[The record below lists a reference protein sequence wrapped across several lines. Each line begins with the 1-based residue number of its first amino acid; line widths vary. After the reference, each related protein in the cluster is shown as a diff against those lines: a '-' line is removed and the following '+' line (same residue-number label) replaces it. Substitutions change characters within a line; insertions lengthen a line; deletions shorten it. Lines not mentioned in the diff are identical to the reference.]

1 MELQFLREEIAE
13 GVFFSQFRNSQFKS
27 NQVGVNFIDR
37 LSGEKAALNA
47 FFPLVLSRTS
57 ADYPTMRALN
67 RKLSALYSAGIWDH
81 VTKSGDLQ
89 RFGLCATALDDSFA
103 IEHEKVLAE
112 LVRTL
117 CGCLFR
123 PVLENGVFPE
133 KNFEVLKQILTDMN
147 NAEINNKALY
157 AYRRGTE
164 ETYRGE
170 PAAVCFCG
178 GNEEIQKIT
187 PRSAYEAYT
196 EALRTQ
202 NIEILCV
209 GKGDFSEI
217 KEMFREEFRKIGRE
231 PLPRPKNR
239 PSYLKGEPL
248 TVVQP
253 MEVAQSKLYLSLK
266 ADIKNR
272 YAADVMCDLFG
283 GNVTSKLF
291 TVVREKLS
299 LCYYCSSSVDTEK
312 GTMTVES
319 GVEVENVEKAKEEI
333 LRQLGELQ
341 NGNFTDEE
349 LQKVKNSYE
358 NSFGAYYDTIN
369 NVSSWYLDC
378 ILENDIESPEERL
391 KKYLSVTRE
400 EIIEAARSFR
410 LDTTYVLSAGKEN
423 A

>member
-13 GVFFSQFRNSQFKS
+13 GIFFSQFRNSLFKS
-27 NQVGVNFIDR
+27 NQVDVSFIDR

-81 VTKSGDLQ
+81 VTKWGDLQ
-89 RFGLCATALDDSFA
+89 RFGLCATAIDDSFA
-103 IEHEKVLAE
+103 IEHEKILAE
-112 LVRTL
+112 LVQTL

-133 KNFEVLKQILTDMN
+133 KNFEVIKQILTDMN
-147 NAEINNKALY
+147 NAEINDKALY

-170 PAAVCFCG
+170 PAAVNTYG
-178 GNEEIQKIT
+178 ENEEIQKIT

-196 EALRTQ
+196 EALRTK

-217 KEMFREEFRKIGRE
+217 KEIFREEFRKIGRE

-239 PSYLKGEPL
+239 PSYLKGEPI

-253 MEVAQSKLYLSLK
+253 MEVAQSKLYLALK

-272 YAADVMCDLFG
+272 HAARVMCDLFG

-291 TVVREKLS
+291 TIVREKLS

-319 GVEVENVEKAKEEI
+319 GVEEENVEKAKEEI

-349 LQKVKNSYE
+349 LQKLKTMYE
-358 NSFGAYYDTIN
+358 NACGAYYDTIN
-369 NVSSWYLDC
+369 NVSNWYTAR
-378 ILENDIESPEERL
+378 ILENDIESPEEWL
-391 KKYLSVTRE
+391 KKLLSVTRE
-400 EIIEAARSFR
+400 EIVEAARSFR

>member
-13 GVFFSQFRNSQFKS
+13 GVFFSQFRNSLFKS
-27 NQVGVNFIDR
+27 NQVDVNFIDR

-89 RFGLCATALDDSFA
+89 RFGLCATGLDDSFA
-103 IEHEKVLAE
+103 IEHEKVLAK
-112 LVRTL
+112 LVQTL

-123 PVLENGVFPE
+123 PVLENGMFPE
-133 KNFEVLKQILTDMN
+133 KNFEVLKQILIDMN
-147 NAEINNKALY
+147 NAEINDKALY

-196 EALRTQ
+196 EALRTK

-239 PSYLKGEPL
+239 PSFLKGEPI

-272 YAADVMCDLFG
+272 YAAYVMCNLFG
-283 GNVTSKLF
+283 GDVSSKLF

-319 GVEVENVEKAKEEI
+319 GVEEENVEKAKEEI

-349 LQKVKNSYE
+349 LQKIKNSCE
-358 NSFGAYYDTIN
+358 NAFGSWHDSIN
-369 NVSSWYLDC
+369 NVTNWYTAR
-378 ILENDIESPEERL
+378 ILENDIESPEEWL
-391 KKYLSVTRE
+391 KKLLSVTRE

-410 LDTTYVLSAGKEN
+410 LDTTYVLTAGKEN

>member
-13 GVFFSQFRNSQFKS
+13 GVFFSQFRNSLFKS
-27 NQVGVNFIDR
+27 NQVDVSFIDR

-81 VTKSGDLQ
+81 VGKWGDLQ
-89 RFGLCATALDDSFA
+89 RFGLCATAIDDSFA
-103 IEHEKVLAE
+103 IEHEKVLTE

-133 KNFEVLKQILTDMN
+133 KNFEVIKQILIDIN

-170 PAAVCFCG
+170 PAAVNTYG
-178 GNEEIQKIT
+178 ENEEIRRIT

-231 PLPRPKNR
+231 PLPRPENR
-239 PSYLKGEPL
+239 PSYLKGEPI

-272 YAADVMCDLFG
+272 YAATVMCNLFG
-283 GNVTSKLF
+283 GDVSSKLF

-299 LCYYCSSSVDTEK
+299 LCYYCSSSVYTEK

-319 GVEVENVEKAKEEI
+319 GVEEENVEKAKEEI

-349 LQKVKNSYE
+349 LQKIKNSLE
-358 NSFGAYYDTIN
+358 NAYGACYDTVN
-369 NVSSWYLDC
+369 NVSNWYTAR
-378 ILENDIESPEERL
+378 ILENDIESPEEWL
-391 KKYLSVTRE
+391 KKLLSVTRE

>member
-1 MELQFLREEIAE
+1 MELQFSREKIAE

-27 NQVGVNFIDR
+27 NQVDVSFIDR

-81 VTKSGDLQ
+81 VGKSGDLQ
-89 RFGLCATALDDSFA
+89 RFGLCATAIDDSFA
-103 IEHEKVLAE
+103 IEHEKVLME
-112 LVRTL
+112 IVRTL

-133 KNFEVLKQILTDMN
+133 KNFEVIKQILIDMN

-170 PAAVCFCG
+170 PAAVCAYG
-178 GNEEIQKIT
+178 ENEEIRRIT

-196 EALRTQ
+196 EALRTK

-217 KEMFREEFRKIGRE
+217 KEMFCEEFRKIGRE
-231 PLPRPKNR
+231 PLSRPKNR
-239 PSYLKGEPL
+239 PSFLKGEPI

-272 YAADVMCDLFG
+272 CAARVMCALFG
-283 GNVTSKLF
+283 GDVSSKLF
-291 TVVREKLS
+291 TIVREKLS

-319 GVEVENVEKAKEEI
+319 GVEEKNVEKAKEEI

-358 NSFGAYYDTIN
+358 NAYGAYYDTIN
-369 NVSSWYLDC
+369 NVSNWYTAR
-378 ILENDIESPEERL
+378 ILENNIESPEERL
-391 KKYLSVTRE
+391 KKLLSVTRE

>member
-1 MELQFLREEIAE
+1 MREEIAE

-27 NQVGVNFIDR
+27 NQIGINFLDR
-37 LSGEKAALNA
+37 LSEEKAAPNA

-81 VTKSGDLQ
+81 VAKSGDLQ
-89 RFGLCATALDDSFA
+89 RFGLCATAIDDSFA
-103 IEHEKVLAE
+103 IDREKVLAE
-112 LVRTL
+112 LARTL

-123 PVLENGVFPE
+123 PVLENGIFPE
-133 KNFEVLKQILTDMN
+133 KNFEVLKQILIDMN
-147 NAEINNKALY
+147 NAEINDKALY

-170 PAAVCFCG
+170 PAALCFCG

-196 EALRTQ
+196 ETLRTN

-217 KEMFREEFRKIGRE
+217 REMFRAEFLRIGRE
-231 PLPRPKNR
+231 PLPRLKSR
-239 PSYLKGEPL
+239 PSFLKGEPI

-253 MEVAQSKLYLSLK
+253 MEVAQSKLYLSFK

-272 YAADVMCDLFG
+272 YAAHVMCNLFG
-283 GNVTSKLF
+283 GDVSSKLF

-299 LCYYCSSSVDTEK
+299 LCYYCSSGIQLDK

-319 GVEVENVEKAKEEI
+319 GVEEENVEKAKEEI

-349 LQKVKNSYE
+349 LQKIKNSLE
-358 NSFGAYYDTIN
+358 NDYGAWHDTIS
-369 NVSSWYLDC
+369 NVSSWYLAR
-378 ILENDIESPEERL
+378 ILENDIESPEEWL
-391 KKYLSVTRE
+391 KKLLSVTRE
-400 EIIEAARSFR
+400 EIIEAAHSFR

>member
-27 NQVGVNFIDR
+27 NQVDVNFIDR

-81 VTKSGDLQ
+81 VGKWGDLQ
-89 RFGLCATALDDSFA
+89 RFGLCATGLDDSFA

-123 PVLENGVFPE
+123 PVLENGVFSE
-133 KNFEVLKQILTDMN
+133 KNFEVLKQILIDMN
-147 NAEINNKALY
+147 NAEINDKALY

-170 PAAVCFCG
+170 PAAVNAYG
-178 GNEEIQKIT
+178 EIEEIQKIT

-196 EALRTQ
+196 EALRTK

-231 PLPRPKNR
+231 PLPRPENR
-239 PSYLKGEPL
+239 PSFLKG
-248 TVVQP
+248 
-253 MEVAQSKLYLSLK
+253 
-266 ADIKNR
+266 
-272 YAADVMCDLFG
+272 
-283 GNVTSKLF
+283 
-291 TVVREKLS
+291 
-299 LCYYCSSSVDTEK
+299 
-312 GTMTVES
+312 
-319 GVEVENVEKAKEEI
+319 
-333 LRQLGELQ
+333 
-341 NGNFTDEE
+341 
-349 LQKVKNSYE
+349 
-358 NSFGAYYDTIN
+358 
-369 NVSSWYLDC
+369 
-378 ILENDIESPEERL
+378 
-391 KKYLSVTRE
+391 
-400 EIIEAARSFR
+400 
-410 LDTTYVLSAGKEN
+410 
-423 A
+423 